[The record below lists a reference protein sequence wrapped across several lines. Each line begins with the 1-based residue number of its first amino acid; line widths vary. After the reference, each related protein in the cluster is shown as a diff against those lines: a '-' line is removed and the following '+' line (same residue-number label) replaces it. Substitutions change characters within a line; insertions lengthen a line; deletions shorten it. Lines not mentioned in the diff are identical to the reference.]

1 MMLRVMVPVLLLGLL
16 GCQKPDEIQ
25 TYKLPKTSDS
35 PKPGAAKE
43 PALTDAPAT
52 GEHRILG
59 AMFPADKP
67 EWFFR
72 IVGPADKLAPHKEK
86 FEAMLKTVRFPKG
99 LQEPPA
105 FDPPAGWKL
114 GGGRPGRS
122 MNGIMIAGPAE
133 TVLID
138 GDKNLEIT
146 VTSAMGEPFA
156 NVRRWAVD
164 LLGNPGFTP
173 ADMPNVTKTVDAKE
187 VKGLLA
193 DLRGPKNPAAPRM
206 MGGR

>member
-1 MMLRVMVPVLLLGLL
+1 MMFRATVLVLTLGLL
-16 GCQKPDEIQ
+16 GCQKPDDIQ

-35 PKPGAAKE
+35 PKPGSATE
-43 PALTDAPAT
+43 PARNDAPAT

-72 IVGPADKLAPHKEK
+72 IVGPSDALTPHKEK

-99 LQEPPA
+99 LQEAPQ

-114 GGGRPGRS
+114 GGGRPGRTI
-122 MNGIMIAGPAE
+122 NGVTIAGPAE

-164 LLGNPGFTP
+164 LLGNTGFTP
-173 ADMPNVTKTVDAKE
+173 ADMPNVTKAIE
-187 VKGLLA
+187 AQNVKGLLA
-193 DLRGPKNPAAPRM
+193 DVRGPKNPAGGRM
-206 MGGR
+206 MGR